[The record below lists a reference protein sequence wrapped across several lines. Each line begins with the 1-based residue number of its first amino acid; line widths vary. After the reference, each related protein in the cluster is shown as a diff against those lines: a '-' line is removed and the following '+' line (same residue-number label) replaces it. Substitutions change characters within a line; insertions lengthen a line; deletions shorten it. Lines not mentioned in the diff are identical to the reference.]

1 MAIFSHSS
9 SQKSRGM
16 IALCWL
22 GVPSRWLQ
30 RLNLLNAILN
40 HPTKRTTERPARL
53 AQCLMNSTIESRV
66 FWETQAP
73 FRVPQALFLA

>member
-1 MAIFSHSS
+1 MAVFSQSS

-30 RLNLLNAILN
+30 RLNLLVAIPS

-53 AQCLMNSTIESRV
+53 AQWRMNSTTASRV
-66 FWETQAP
+66 SWGTQTP